1 VAVVKVR
8 RTKAT
13 RVGKRVVRKGGSESW
28 RITSAGKATAAAV
41 RRRRSAAPRPSSVIV
56 RAAYDDDAGVWFI
69 ESSSLPGLRAEADSL
84 EALRARLP
92 GLVEDLIEL
101 NRVDLH
107 GNVAIEVIARA
118 HAVAHAAA

>member
-8 RTKAT
+8 RKKAT
-13 RVGKRVVRKGGSESW
+13 RVGKRVVRKGASESW
-28 RITSAGKATAAAV
+28 RTTFASKV
-41 RRRRSAAPRPSSVIV
+41 RKVTTRRASLRAPVIV
-56 RAAYDDDAGVWFI
+56 RAAYDGDAGVWYV

>member
-1 VAVVKVR
+1 M
-8 RTKAT
+8 T
-13 RVGKRVVRKGGSESW
+13 RVTVD
-28 RITSAGKATAAAV
+28 
-41 RRRRSAAPRPSSVIV
+41 
-56 RAAYDDDAGVWFI
+56 AAYDEACGVWYV

-107 GNVAIEVIARA
+107 GDVAIDLVART